1 MKKLHTIF
9 KTCLL
14 ATSLFTAGAFFVLQ
28 ANSTT
33 ETNTN
38 TNTNLP
44 RSSVNDIEE
53 IQVEGDKTRLYY
65 LYRMREAELND
76 VEDYRI
82 ICRLEK
88 RTGSNMK
95 YRVCYPQY
103 LLQRWANET
112 QDAMGGRNL
121 GQLAQSAVRLP
132 TLADIEFLVQ
142 RDKQKSLAHTEKLVK
157 ENPELMKKLVS
168 LEEKR
173 LQYEKAQATM

>member
-1 MKKLHTIF
+1 M
-9 KTCLL
+9 L

-33 ETNTN
+33 ETN

-65 LYRMREAELND
+65 LYRMREAELDFYDAFNEIND

-173 LQYEKAQATM
+173 LQYEKAQATK